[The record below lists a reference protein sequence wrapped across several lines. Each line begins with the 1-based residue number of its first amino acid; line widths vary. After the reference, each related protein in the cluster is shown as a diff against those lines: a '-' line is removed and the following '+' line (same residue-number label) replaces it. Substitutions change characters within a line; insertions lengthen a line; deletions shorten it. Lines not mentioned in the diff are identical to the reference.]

1 MLRVRHT
8 SARVKENGGR
18 LQSPFR
24 KVCERFEIQRLNRQ
38 QEEAIRSIVLD
49 KKDVFVNLPTGFGKS
64 MTFQGLPEV
73 FSSLQP
79 ERERN
84 VVVVV
89 SPLVSLMKDQVSR
102 LTTCIEL
109 TVSLEYWLY
118 IIYWLNI
125 GFVRIRKRIS
135 Y

>member
-1 MLRVRHT
+1 MAEDVE
-8 SARVKENGGR
+8 SC
-18 LQSPFR
+18 LQSAFR
-24 KVCERFEIQRLNRQ
+24 KVCERFGIQRLNRE

-64 MTFQGLPEV
+64 MIFQGLPEV

-89 SPLVSLMKDQVSR
+89 SPLVSLMKDQVS
-102 LTTCIEL
+102 I
-109 TVSLEYWLY
+109 
-118 IIYWLNI
+118 
-125 GFVRIRKRIS
+125 
-135 Y
+135 

>member
-1 MLRVRHT
+1 MAEDVE
-8 SARVKENGGR
+8 SC
-18 LQSPFR
+18 LQSAFR
-24 KVCERFEIQRLNRQ
+24 KVCERFGIQRLNRQ
-38 QEEAIRSIVLD
+38 QEEAIRSII
-49 KKDVFVNLPTGFGKS
+49 VFVNLPTGFGKS
-64 MTFQGLPEV
+64 MIFQGLPEV

-89 SPLVSLMKDQVSR
+89 SPLVSLMKDRVSR

>member
-1 MLRVRHT
+1 MSSLV
-8 SARVKENGGR
+8 
-18 LQSPFR
+18 LQSAFR
-24 KVCERFEIQRLNRQ
+24 KVCERFGIQRLNRQ

-49 KKDVFVNLPTGFGKS
+49 KKDVFVNLPE
-64 MTFQGLPEV
+64 L

-109 TVSLEYWLY
+109 TVSLEY
-118 IIYWLNI
+118 
-125 GFVRIRKRIS
+125 
-135 Y
+135 